1 MFLYEEYLLDISRF
15 LFMNSVLV
23 IKVLWNEN

>member
-1 MFLYEEYLLDISRF
+1 MYFYGEYLLDISRF
-15 LFMNSVLV
+15 LFMNSVLL

>member
-1 MFLYEEYLLDISRF
+1 MFLYGEYLLDISRF

-23 IKVLWNEN
+23 IKILWNEN